1 MAHRDLF
8 EQVKGFKNNN
18 LRNVSTTLTSED
30 GQKFV
35 ETLRDG
41 GYQVSR
47 SGYSTGYVVDNQADI
62 TVSLVMDGLILGK
75 YINYLIQIFIS
86 Y

>member
-1 MAHRDLF
+1 MAHCDLF
-8 EQVKGFKNNN
+8 EEVKGFKNNN
-18 LRNVSTTLTSED
+18 LRSVSTTLTSGD

-75 YINYLIQIFIS
+75 
-86 Y
+86 